1 MNAQLSALQQ
11 QAQQLSESV
20 TRPIPGSRKIANLDD
35 NIDAVDIPL
44 TQDDRT
50 RIADAM
56 SGVQGARYAEREM
69 AMLPQ
74 R

>member
-1 MNAQLSALQQ
+1 MCIRDS
-11 QAQQLSESV
+11 
-20 TRPIPGSRKIANLDD
+20 PIPGSRKIANLDD
-35 NIDAVDIPL
+35 NIDAVDIEL
-44 TQDDRT
+44 TPEDRA